1 MKNSE
6 HLKYIHDKL
15 INVYNESENVDF
27 LIKMRK
33 IIKEREKQERLFE
46 KYLEFISNN
55 PKKLNIS
62 DKLYKDGKQTCFY
75 TNCKRQRKASAKIC
89 QVCPF
94 RKKIEEFEKKS

>member
-1 MKNSE
+1 MKDSE

-33 IIKEREKQERLFE
+33 IIKEFE
-46 KYLEFISNN
+46 KEEESN
-55 PKKLNIS
+55 ICIG